1 MKTFSFAIGFLS
13 SSHSLAIYKF
23 LSIFHN
29 HCNNEE
35 QYLFLIFIKFT
46 TIFQTLTAL
55 SYNFKSI
62 SSTHNKDK
70 AEKKLKKPHQTHLPI
85 NRIQYDNLTSMQ
97 WPFHCNHLVYHVP
110 PKGLFK
116 QFLKLLNVQKAYCE

>member
-29 HCNNEE
+29 HYNNDE
-35 QYLFLIFIKFT
+35 QYLFLIFIRFT
-46 TIFQTLTAL
+46 TIIQIFTAL

-62 SSTHNKDK
+62 SSTHSKDK
-70 AEKKLKKPHQTHLPI
+70 AEKNLKKPHQNLMKSVIKLGAGAILELVAT
-85 NRIQYDNLTSMQ
+85 NRLENS
-97 WPFHCNHLVYHVP
+97 P
-110 PKGLFK
+110 
-116 QFLKLLNVQKAYCE
+116 